1 MTKPIPTISKYMTT
15 VPHTINVG
23 LTIADAKKI
32 MRTHEIRHLPVMSG
46 DKVVGIITDRD
57 ITFIQAF
64 KGVDSTV
71 EKVDQAMTI
80 EPCTVKIDATLDEVC
95 RVMAENKYGSVLVE
109 DNHKLVGIFT
119 WVDALRATHELLSTR
134 LK

>member
-1 MTKPIPTISKYMTT
+1 MTKSIPGISKYMTT
-15 VPHTINVG
+15 VPHTINADN
-23 LTIADAKKI
+23 TIAEAKKI
-32 MRTHEIRHLPVMSG
+32 MRDHEIRHLPVMNLG
-46 DKVVGIITDRD
+46 KVVGIITDRD

-64 KGVDSTV
+64 KGVDSNV

-80 EPCTVKIDATLDEVC
+80 EPYTVKIDTALDEVC
-95 RVMAENKYGSVLVE
+95 QVMAENKYGSVLVE

-119 WVDALRATHELLSTR
+119 WVDALRATHELLITR

>member
-1 MTKPIPTISKYMTT
+1 MTKSIPNISKYMTT
-15 VPHTINVG
+15 VPHTIDIES
-23 LTIADAKKI
+23 TIADAKKI
-32 MRTHEIRHLPVMSG
+32 MRFHEIRHLPVINAG
-46 DKVVGIITDRD
+46 KIVGIITDRD

-80 EPCTVKIDATLDEVC
+80 EPYTVKTDTPLDEVC
-95 RVMAENKYGSVLVE
+95 QVMAEHKYGSVLVE

-119 WVDALRATHELLSTR
+119 WVDALRATHELLATR

>member
-1 MTKPIPTISKYMTT
+1 MTKSIPTISKFMTT
-15 VPHTINVG
+15 VPHTIEADR
-23 LTIADAKKI
+23 TISDAKKI
-32 MRTHEIRHLPVMSG
+32 MREHEIRHLPVISSG
-46 DKVVGIITDRD
+46 KIVGIITDRD

-64 KGVDSTV
+64 KGIDSNI

-80 EPCTVKIDATLDEVC
+80 DPYTVTVDASLDEVC
-95 RVMAENKYGSVLVE
+95 FVMAEKKYGSVLVE

-119 WVDALRATHELLSTR
+119 WVDALRATHELLTTR

>member
-15 VPHTINVG
+15 VPHTINVDC
-23 LTIADAKKI
+23 TIDDAKKI
-32 MRTHEIRHLPVMSG
+32 MRKYDIRHVPVISAG
-46 DKVVGIITDRD
+46 KIVGIITDRD

-64 KGVDSTV
+64 KGVDSNV
-71 EKVDQAMTI
+71 EKVDQAMTT
-80 EPCTVKIDATLDEVC
+80 EPYTVSIDAPLDEVC
-95 RVMAENKYGSVLVE
+95 LVMSENKYGSVLVE

-119 WVDALRATHELLSTR
+119 WVDALRATHELLVTR

>member
-15 VPHTINVG
+15 VPHTIDVAC
-23 LTIADAKKI
+23 TIAEAKKL
-32 MRTHEIRHLPVMSG
+32 MRKHEIRHLPVISAG
-46 DKVVGIITDRD
+46 KIVGIITDRD

-64 KGVDSTV
+64 KGIDSNV
-71 EKVDQAMTI
+71 EKVDQAMTT
-80 EPCTVKIDATLDEVC
+80 EPYTVKIDTPLDEVC
-95 RVMAENKYGSVLVE
+95 LVMSENKYGSVLVE

-119 WVDALRATHELLSTR
+119 WVDALRATHELLATR

>member
-1 MTKPIPTISKYMTT
+1 MTKSIPNIARYMTT
-15 VPHTINVG
+15 VPHTIDTG
-23 LTIADAKKI
+23 CTIADAKKI
-32 MRTHEIRHLPVMSG
+32 MRDHNIRHLPVLSSS
-46 DKVVGIITDRD
+46 KVVGIITDRD

-71 EKVDQAMTI
+71 EKVDVAMTTN
-80 EPCTVKIDATLDEVC
+80 PYTVKIDTSLDEVC
-95 RVMAENKYGSVLVE
+95 LIMAKNKYGSVLVE

-119 WVDALRATHELLSTR
+119 WVDALNATHDLLTTR